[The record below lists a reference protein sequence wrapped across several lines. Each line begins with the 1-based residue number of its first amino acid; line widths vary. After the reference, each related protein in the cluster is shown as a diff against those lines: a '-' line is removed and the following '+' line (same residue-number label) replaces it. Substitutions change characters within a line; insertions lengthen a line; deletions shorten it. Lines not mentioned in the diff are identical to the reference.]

1 MGHPAAKQLTWNG
14 TKPMSR
20 RRRNNSSGICNDQGH
35 ALTLSRD
42 LRSYKY
48 RMNPHE
54 PTHFRRSNESSIG

>member
-1 MGHPAAKQLTWNG
+1 MGHHAAKRLTWNG

-20 RRRNNSSGICNDQGH
+20 RRIDSSGICNEQGH
-35 ALTLSRD
+35 TLTLSRD